1 MLLARWLVLVLLLSG
16 LGCLGASLW
25 TGNLRLRRL
34 GVALIKWTVVA
45 GLVFFGVLIVER
57 VLEMGVKGS

>member
-1 MLLARWLVLVLLLSG
+1 MLLVRGLVLLLLLAG
-16 LGCLGASLW
+16 LGCLGLSLL
-25 TGNLRLRRL
+25 TGEQRLRRIGIL
-34 GVALIKWTVVA
+34 LIKWTVVA